1 MESPLQCENLLK
13 MNESLQKIDDALMSL
28 NLNESAKEIVK
39 VNENKE
45 NVSEKLG
52 QSHEAVI
59 GEQAINSIH
68 LPYKHIAMKSG
79 KNLRSKLLR
88 VSAV

>member
-13 MNESLQKIDDALMSL
+13 MNENLQKIDD
-28 NLNESAKEIVK
+28 NLLKVGEGVK
-39 VNENKE
+39 NLDINENNDHSSAE
-45 NVSEKLG
+45 E
-52 QSHEAVI
+52 VI

-68 LPYKHIAMKSG
+68 LPYKHISMKSG

-88 VSAV
+88 VSIAFEL